1 MSRVAI
7 LGSTGMLGSTLTQV
21 FEREFDAVI
30 ELNRTGISV
39 TGSNNV
45 VTLDVLQKFDLQKTF
60 SDLRIDYIVNAI
72 GMIKQKIDEDNQ
84 EDVMS
89 ANLINYEF
97 AMSLNKFSIDSGI
110 RVIQIGTDCVFSGV
124 EGNYSEDSIFHPTDI
139 YSKTKSSGELAS
151 SESMIIRCSIIGK
164 ELTSSL
170 SLLGW
175 VLSQPK
181 SGIINGFTNHLW
193 NGLTT
198 LHFSEVVAGII
209 KTDNFSKGIVHLVP
223 KDKVSKYELIKI
235 IANEFGRS
243 DLEIREFSAQNAID
257 RSLVTLN
264 SVRNL
269 QMWQA
274 GGYNKLPTIR
284 EMVSQYAN
292 WTQGIF

>member
-1 MSRVAI
+1 MVRVAV
-7 LGSTGMLGSTLTQV
+7 LGSSGMLGSTLTREFQ
-21 FEREFDAVI
+21 REFDSVI
-30 ELNRTGISV
+30 EINRTGISV
-39 TGSNNV
+39 TGNNQV
-45 VTLDVLQKFDLQKTF
+45 VTLDVLKNFDLHKTF
-60 SDLRIDYIVNAI
+60 ADLQIDYIVNAI
-72 GMIKQKIDEDNQ
+72 GMIKQVIDEKNQ
-84 EDVMS
+84 NDVTS
-89 ANLINYEF
+89 AHLINYEF
-97 AMSLNKFSIDSGI
+97 AKILNQFSIDTGT
-110 RVIQIGTDCVFSGV
+110 RVIQIGTDCVFSGA
-124 EGNYSEDSIFHPTDI
+124 EGNYAEDSTFNPTDI

-181 SGIINGFTNHLW
+181 SGIINGFTNHVW

-198 LHFSEVVAGII
+198 LHFSEVVSGII
-209 KTDNFSKGIVHLVP
+209 KTDNFSKGVVHLVP

-292 WTQGIF
+292 WTQGKF